1 MTMRGAEPAVPEDRW
16 GTKLGLEI
24 LEWEAERVRARIEI
38 DERHH
43 QPYGIAHGG
52 VYCSI
57 VEGVA
62 SYGAGRIALARGQR
76 GVVGISNTTD
86 FLRSHSRGELLAE
99 GRPLHTGRRKQ
110 LWEVRVTR
118 ASDGA
123 LVAHGQ
129 VRFQTLDELPGER
142 TARRG

>member
-1 MTMRGAEPAVPEDRW
+1 MAAEGDRW
-16 GTKLGLEI
+16 GQLLGLDVFEAS
-24 LEWEAERVRARIEI
+24 AERVRARITI

-62 SYGAGRIALARGQR
+62 SYGAGQSAQARGIA

-86 FLRSHSRGELLAE
+86 FLRSHGGGELLAE
-99 GRPLHTGRRKQ
+99 GLPLHEGRSQQ
-110 LWEVRVTR
+110 LWEVKITR

-123 LVAHGQ
+123 LVARGQ
-129 VRFQTLDELPGER
+129 VRFQCLDRLPR
-142 TARRG
+142 QMAQ